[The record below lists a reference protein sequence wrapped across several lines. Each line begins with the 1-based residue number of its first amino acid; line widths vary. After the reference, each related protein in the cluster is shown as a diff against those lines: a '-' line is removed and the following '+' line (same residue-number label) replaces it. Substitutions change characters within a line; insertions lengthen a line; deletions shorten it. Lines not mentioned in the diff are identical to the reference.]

1 MTLLL
6 IKLENLKKLFNS
18 LLQVKINNEERRRQ
32 TLILNILLLSSI
44 IFLIGINIIRTI
56 DIIKSGG
63 DRGLSLIVT
72 ILILLFFSGLFYLSR
87 RGNSQLAT
95 YLFIGAYCLPTFYFA
110 YRWGA
115 DLPAVLLLS
124 VLVII
129 MSGVLISANFAWVS
143 TGIISLVLFSLTYLQ
158 FKGSIPL
165 NSYWRAERHETG
177 DMISY
182 IIIFG
187 VIAAVAWLYAREIE
201 KSLKRAHLSEQALR
215 EERDSLEVKVQE
227 RTKQIRELEMDKI
240 TQLYRLAEFGRLSSG
255 IFHDLINPLTAVG
268 LSLEQMKND
277 PNLKSANNCLEQA
290 FRATGKMEN
299 FIQSLKKQ
307 ITGTKSKKYFSI
319 AAEINETLQ
328 ILSYKIIKSKISLD
342 IKIPNEIQLYGDPL
356 KFSQII
362 ANLISN
368 AIEACL
374 ATNDETRHR
383 IKLSTGEKKETIII
397 EIIDAGIGIKPENR
411 DNIWQA
417 FFSTKSGDDCGLGI
431 GLASVKNIIEKDF
444 AGRIDFTSDSMG
456 TSFYLEFPHLSKK

>member
-6 IKLENLKKLFNS
+6 IKLKKFFNS

-44 IFLIGINIIRTI
+44 IFLIGINIIRAI
-56 DIIKSGG
+56 DTIKSGG

-72 ILILLFFSGLFYLSR
+72 ILILLFFSGLFYISR
-87 RGNSQLAT
+87 RGKSQLAT
-95 YLFIGAYCLPTFYFA
+95 YLFIGAYYLPTFYFA

-143 TGIISLVLFSLTYLQ
+143 TGIVSLVLFSLTYLQ
-158 FKGSIPL
+158 FKGYILL
-165 NSYWRAERHETG
+165 NSYWRAERHETS

-268 LSLEQMKND
+268 LSLEQIKND
-277 PNLKSANNCLEQA
+277 PNFKSTNNYLEQA

-299 FIQSLKKQ
+299 FIKSLKKQ
-307 ITGTKSKKYFSI
+307 ITGTNSKKYFSVNS
-319 AAEINETLQ
+319 EINETLQ
-328 ILSYKIIKSKISLD
+328 ILSYKIIKSKVSLD
-342 IKIPNEIQLYGDPL
+342 IKVTNEVQLYGDPL
-356 KFSQII
+356 KFGQII

-368 AIEACL
+368 ATEACL
-374 ATNDETRHR
+374 ATNDGNRNK
-383 IKLSTGEKKETIII
+383 IKLNVSTEKEKTTIKIS
-397 EIIDAGIGIKPENR
+397 DNGIGIKPENR
-411 DNIWQA
+411 DNIWEA
-417 FFSTKSGDDCGLGI
+417 FFSTKNGDDCGLGI

-444 AGRIDFTSDSMG
+444 NGKIDFTSDSMG
-456 TSFYLEFPHLSKK
+456 TSFYLEFPHLSKN